1 MKYSYLFI
9 LFFSFW
15 HPFCVLSATE
25 NEQEG
30 VHQPGIKVAP
40 SGATISYR
48 KKKRRPKPLFLQ
60 KQGLDSRF
68 HGNDN
73 LENPVLTQLG
83 TLSLQ
88 SRISQRPGF
97 VETKSGTEQVP
108 AASSVKEKHILLM
121 EKGES
126 KNLPISSSEQI
137 WLSQSGV
144 VSIRD
149 TGAYLN
155 IQARKEGE
163 VLLNL
168 DSRLYLIYVLSAEQ
182 KHDFTIVRDFLS
194 NRMGLKAEMVAG
206 QIRIRGWLYR
216 IKDFLDF
223 SKIAQEQNLD
233 YLFEAEVETSL
244 RQKLQTYIQNTIKED
259 KASSLPSPVL
269 LWHKPL
275 TLLIPND
282 PSLAEL
288 YKTRLRRFGV
298 LIKKDPTLL
307 PSPPLI
313 ELKLLLVESSANHS
327 FQTHIDWGEKVVK
340 RLLDG
345 NLFKELLSTF
355 KTMEDKGQ
363 ARIFSSATLLMESGK
378 KSHFHSGG
386 EVPIPHF
393 HPERETQSIKWK
405 SYGVQLNFTAK
416 ADRNHNIYVDTQA
429 NISEVDHT
437 YSARSAPSLKSSR
450 IHSSI
455 TMKSGQ
461 SFLLSKLIRRQT
473 GRAYSAPAE
482 IFRLPL
488 AGRVLSFKGK
498 IKEYTRLNIFI
509 TAVLYP

>member
-1 MKYSYLFI
+1 MKYLM
-9 LFFSFW
+9 LVCFSFW
-15 HPFCVLSATE
+15 CSFFVLSA
-25 NEQEG
+25 
-30 VHQPGIKVAP
+30 K
-40 SGATISYR
+40 
-48 KKKRRPKPLFLQ
+48 
-60 KQGLDSRF
+60 
-68 HGNDN
+68 GNDKPGN
-73 LENPVLTQLG
+73 
-83 TLSLQ
+83 
-88 SRISQRPGF
+88 PGF
-97 VETKSGTEQVP
+97 LET
-108 AASSVKEKHILLM
+108 SSETRREPTRIIARGKEILPM

-126 KNLPISSSEQI
+126 QNLPISSSDQI
-137 WLSQSGV
+137 WLSQSGI

-149 TGAYLN
+149 TGSYLN

-168 DSRLYLIYVLSAEQ
+168 DSQLYLIYVLNAE
-182 KHDFTIVRDFLS
+182 KKRKFTIVRDFLS
-194 NRMGLKAEMVAG
+194 NRRGLKTEIVDG
-206 QIRIRGWLYR
+206 QIRIRGRLYR

-223 SKIAQEQNLD
+223 SRIAQEQNFD
-233 YLFEAEVETSL
+233 YLFEAEVEMSL
-244 RQKLQTYIQNTIKED
+244 RQKIQTYIQNTIKED

-275 TLLIPND
+275 TVLIPDD
-282 PSLAEL
+282 PSLTEL
-288 YKTRLRRFGV
+288 YKTHLKRFGV
-298 LIKKDPTLL
+298 FIKKDPTLL

-345 NLFKELLSTF
+345 SLFKELLSTF

-393 HPERETQSIKWK
+393 HPERETQGIKWK
-405 SYGVQLNFTAK
+405 PYGVQLNFTAK
-416 ADRNHNIYVDTQA
+416 ADRNQNIYVDTQA

-437 YSARSAPSLKSSR
+437 YSSRSAPSLKSSR

-488 AGRVLSFKGK
+488 AGRALSFKGK

-509 TAVLYP
+509 TAVLYPKGRFPFSRDGKE